1 MREFPFLLR
10 LANVWAIIS
19 PCSSFSIIGKSTSS
33 AVLTTGRAR
42 LQISTRSRPTCFSH
56 GRKVSFVPARMQ
68 AASLPELDQIDGV
81 AITHRYI
88 TVAADV
94 TLHVVEA
101 WSSENAPAG
110 IYSPT
115 ICLLH
120 GFPDF
125 WLGWRRQL
133 PRLAQAG
140 YRVICPDLR
149 GYAKS
154 SKPKGIERYSEV
166 R

>member
-1 MREFPFLLR
+1 MRGWPLLLR
-10 LANVWAIIS
+10 LANAWTMIS
-19 PCSSFSIIGKSTSS
+19 PCLSFCNTGTSS
-33 AVLTTGRAR
+33 AAVTTGRTR
-42 LQISTRSRPTCFSH
+42 LQISTRSRPTCFCH
-56 GRKVSFVPARMQ
+56 VRKVSIVPARMQ
-68 AASLPELDQIDGV
+68 AASLPELDQIDGI

-101 WSSENAPAG
+101 WNAPAG
-110 IYSPT
+110 IDSPPT

-133 PRLAQAG
+133 PQLARAG

-154 SKPKGIERYSEV
+154 LKPKGIERYSEV